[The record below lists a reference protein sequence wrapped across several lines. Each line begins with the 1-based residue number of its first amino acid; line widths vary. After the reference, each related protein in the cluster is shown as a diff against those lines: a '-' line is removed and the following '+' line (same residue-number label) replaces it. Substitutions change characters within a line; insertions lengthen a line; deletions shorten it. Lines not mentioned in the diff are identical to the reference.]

1 MSQDFRAG
9 VSAAVPRSFGYWVVM
24 DTAAMAILIGVVV
37 VFIAGG
43 LVWAFFAD
51 RKRNEDVAHDTE
63 RLDPDPT
70 RPPVDPS
77 NRHGG

>member
-1 MSQDFRAG
+1 
-9 VSAAVPRSFGYWVVM
+9 M

-43 LVWAFFAD
+43 LVWAFIAD

-70 RPPVDPS
+70 SPPVDPS

>member
-1 MSQDFRAG
+1 
-9 VSAAVPRSFGYWVVM
+9 
-24 DTAAMAILIGVVV
+24 MAILIGVVV

-43 LVWAFFAD
+43 LVWAFIAD

-70 RPPVDPS
+70 RPPIDPS

>member
-1 MSQDFRAG
+1 MDLSPA
-9 VSAAVPRSFGYWVVM
+9 WLVV
-24 DTAAMAILIGVVV
+24 ALVVAL
-37 VFIAGG
+37 FIVGG
-43 LVWAFFAD
+43 LVFAFVAD

-70 RPPVDPS
+70 SPPIDPS